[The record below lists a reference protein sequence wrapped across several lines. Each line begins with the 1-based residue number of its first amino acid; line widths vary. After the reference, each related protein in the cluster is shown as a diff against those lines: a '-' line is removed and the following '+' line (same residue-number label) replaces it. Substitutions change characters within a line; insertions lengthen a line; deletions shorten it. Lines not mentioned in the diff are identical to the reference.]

1 MLHLV
6 TMNSTEIE
14 SLADL
19 QAASAMNV
27 PTTPAYVYSESLLLA
42 ASERAADIA
51 SYAGCKLLYTLKA
64 CALAPV
70 LEILSP
76 KLHGF
81 AVSGPFE
88 LRVVGASARAGRS
101 IHCYAPAYPARELDT
116 VLSMADYVSL
126 NSWGQLD
133 EASRLNDGSA
143 SLGLRIN
150 PEMTYASD
158 SRYDPCRPHSKLGVP
173 LGSLVGDTATLRTNP
188 RVDGLLIHS
197 NCESHDLAEL
207 AETVEAMSGLIGLMD
222 GLAWFNLG
230 GGYYL
235 GPHTDPEPLRQVTG
249 WLGSEL
255 GLCVFIE
262 PGTALVQEAGFL
274 VTEVLDV
281 FKNGGVEVALL
292 DATTSHLPEVFEYG
306 YRPRV
311 VGPRSGGDRTTI
323 LAGRSCLAGDV
334 IGEYDFQES
343 ARAGDRVAV
352 MDSGA
357 YSHSRATPFNGIPVP
372 DAYVLRQ
379 DGSFELI
386 ARFEY
391 HDFAARNG
399 AISIATA

>member
-1 MLHLV
+1 M
-6 TMNSTEIE
+6 ER
-14 SLADL
+14 LAEL
-19 QAASAMNV
+19 QAAAALNV

-42 ASERAADIA
+42 AAERAAEVA
-51 SYAGCKLLYTLKA
+51 LYAGCKLLYTLKA

-70 LEILSP
+70 LETLAP
-76 KLHGF
+76 WLHGF
-81 AVSGPFE
+81 AGSSVFE
-88 LRVVGASARAGRS
+88 VRVAEATARGDQS
-101 IHCYAPAYPARELDT
+101 IHCYSPAYPVQDLEA
-116 VLSMADYVSL
+116 VLPMADYVSL

-133 EASRLNDGSA
+133 EASGLNGGRA

-150 PEMTYASD
+150 PEMSFASD

-173 LGSLVGDTATLRTNP
+173 LSSLVGDTATLRTNP

-222 GLAWFNLG
+222 GLAWFNVG

-235 GPHTDPEPLRQVTG
+235 DQQTDPEPLRQVVSR
-249 WLGSEL
+249 LASEL
-255 GLCVFIE
+255 GASVFME

-281 FKNGGVEVALL
+281 FRNGGVEVAVL

-311 VGPRSGGDRTTI
+311 AGPRSGGDRSTV

-334 IGEYDFQES
+334 IGEYDFRES
-343 ARAGDRVAV
+343 ARAGDRIAV

-372 DAYVLRQ
+372 DAYMLRQ
-379 DGSFELI
+379 DGTFELI
-386 ARFEY
+386 SRFEY
-391 HDFAARNG
+391 HEFAARNG
-399 AISIATA
+399 AVSVATA

>member
-1 MLHLV
+1 
-6 TMNSTEIE
+6 MNSADMER
-14 SLADL
+14 LADF
-19 QAASAMNV
+19 QAASALNV
-27 PTTPAYVYSESLLLA
+27 PTTPAYVYAESLLLA
-42 ASERAADIA
+42 AAERAAEIA

-64 CALAPV
+64 CSLASVLETLAP
-70 LEILSP
+70 S
-76 KLHGF
+76 LHGF
-81 AVSGPFE
+81 AASGFFE
-88 LRVVGASARAGRS
+88 LRVAGAAARGEQS
-101 IHCYAPAYPARELDT
+101 LHCYSPAYPVQEVDA
-116 VLSMADYVSL
+116 VLSMADYSSL

-133 EASRLNDGSA
+133 EATRLNDGRA

-150 PEMTYASD
+150 PEVSFASD

-173 LGSLVGDTATLRTNP
+173 LSSLTAVSATSSPLRNIE
-188 RVDGLLIHS
+188 GLHIHS

-207 AETVEAMSGLIGLMD
+207 AETVEAMSDFIGRQET
-222 GLAWFNLG
+222 LAWFNLG

-235 GPHTDPEPLRQVTG
+235 GPQTDPEPLRQIAD

-255 GLCVFIE
+255 GLSVFIE

-281 FKNGGVEVALL
+281 FRNGGVDVAIL
-292 DATTSHLPEVFEYG
+292 DATTSHLPEIFEYG

-311 VGPRSGGDRTTI
+311 AGPCSGGDRTTI

-334 IGEYDFQES
+334 IGEYDFRES
-343 ARAGDRVAV
+343 ARAGNRIAV

-372 DAYVLRQ
+372 DAYMLRQ
-379 DGSFELI
+379 DGTFDLI
-386 ARFEY
+386 SRFEY

-399 AISIATA
+399 AIGVATA

>member
-1 MLHLV
+1 M
-6 TMNSTEIE
+6 ER
-14 SLADL
+14 LAEL
-19 QAASAMNV
+19 QAAAALNV

-42 ASERAADIA
+42 AAERAAEVA
-51 SYAGCKLLYTLKA
+51 LYAGCKLLYTLKA

-70 LEILSP
+70 LETLAP
-76 KLHGF
+76 WLHGF
-81 AVSGPFE
+81 AGSSVFE
-88 LRVVGASARAGRS
+88 VRVAEATARGDQS
-101 IHCYAPAYPARELDT
+101 IHCYSPAYPVQDLEA

-133 EASRLNDGSA
+133 EASGLNGGRA

-150 PEMTYASD
+150 PEMSFASD

-173 LGSLVGDTATLRTNP
+173 LSSLMGVSAAP
-188 RVDGLLIHS
+188 RRKIDGVHIHS

-207 AETVEAMSGLIGLMD
+207 AETVEAMSGFLGRMD

-235 GPHTDPEPLRQVTG
+235 GPQNDPEPLRQIAD
-249 WLGSEL
+249 WLDSEL
-255 GLCVFIE
+255 GVSAFIE

-281 FKNGGVEVALL
+281 FRNGGVEIAIV

-311 VGPRSGGDRTTI
+311 AGPRPGGDRTTI

-334 IGEYDFQES
+334 IGEYDFRES
-343 ARAGDRVAV
+343 SHAGDRVAV

-372 DAYVLRQ
+372 DAYMLRE
-379 DGSFELI
+379 DGGFELI
-386 ARFEY
+386 SRFEY
-391 HDFAARNG
+391 HEFAARNG
-399 AISIATA
+399 AVSVATA

>member
-1 MLHLV
+1 
-6 TMNSTEIE
+6 MNSADMER
-14 SLADL
+14 LADL
-19 QAASAMNV
+19 QASSALNV
-27 PTTPAYVYSESLLLA
+27 PTTPAYVYSESLLLGTA
-42 ASERAADIA
+42 QRAAEIA
-51 SYAGCKLLYTLKA
+51 AHAGCKLLYTLKA

-70 LEILSP
+70 LETLAP
-76 KLHGF
+76 WLHGF
-81 AVSGPFE
+81 AASSVFE
-88 LRVVGASARAGRS
+88 VRVAGGAARDDQS
-101 IHCYAPAYPARELDT
+101 LHCYSPAYPVQDLNA
-116 VLSMADYVSL
+116 VLSMADYASL
-126 NSWGQLD
+126 NSWAQLD
-133 EASRLNDGSA
+133 EASRLNDGRA

-150 PEMTYASD
+150 PEMSFASD

-173 LGSLVGDTATLRTNP
+173 LSSLTGPSAAPTP
-188 RVDGLLIHS
+188 RREIDGLHIHS

-207 AETVEAMSGLIGLMD
+207 VETVEAMSGFLVRMD
-222 GLAWFNLG
+222 GLTWFNLG

-235 GPHTDPEPLRQVTG
+235 GPHTDPEPLRQVAS

-255 GLCVFIE
+255 GLSVFIE

-274 VTEVLDV
+274 VAEVLDV
-281 FKNGGVEVALL
+281 FRNGGVEVAIL

-311 VGPRSGGDRTTI
+311 AGPRSGGDRTTI

-334 IGEYDFQES
+334 IGEYDFRES

-372 DAYVLRQ
+372 DAYMLHE
-379 DGSFELI
+379 DGTFELI
-386 ARFEY
+386 SRFDF

-399 AISIATA
+399 AISVATA